1 MPKVS
6 VIMPVY
12 NTKEEYLR
20 EAIES
25 ILNQTFSDF
34 EFLIIDDAS
43 TNGGLSILRVY
54 EQQDKRVRIIEN
66 SKNRGV
72 SAARNIGLDK
82 ASGEYILF
90 VDSDDVCHPN
100 LIEVLYKNILS
111 SQADVSGC
119 VLGSFRHH
127 PKAMRPISLER
138 VTIYSSPLDAFFH
151 KRFVGSEVCGRLY
164 KKSILSDICFLEG
177 VRYEDVYFTSLV
189 MDKSQSMVVVNKQM
203 YFYRKHNGSF
213 MRGEFRLENATYYL
227 KVIQKIY
234 DYFKAQNITR
244 LPEVRKYILNK
255 RIKMI
260 FNKSVR
266 QQKSFEEQKRIFDY
280 LQENL
285 KALYGQGVINYQGL
299 KLKHK
304 ISLWLLLNREDY
316 QLSLKWTNFF
326 KEI

>member
-34 EFLIIDDAS
+34 ELLIVDDAS
-43 TNGGLSILRVY
+43 INGVLSILRGY
-54 EQQDKRVRIIEN
+54 EQKDERVSVIEN

-72 SAARNIGLDK
+72 SVARNIGLNR

-90 VDSDDVCHPN
+90 VDSDDICHPN
-100 LIEVLYKNILS
+100 LIETLYRNSLAYHTDI
-111 SQADVSGC
+111 SGC
-119 VLGSFRHH
+119 LIGSFSCHH
-127 PKAMRPISLER
+127 KISKSFSREK
-138 VTIYSSPLDAFFH
+138 VMVYSSPLDAFFH

-213 MRGEFRLENATYYL
+213 MRGEYRLENATYYL

>member
-34 EFLIIDDAS
+34 ELLVVDDAS
-43 TNGGLSILRVY
+43 INGVLSILRGY
-54 EQQDKRVRIIEN
+54 EQKDKRVSVIEN
-66 SKNRGV
+66 TKNRGV
-72 SAARNIGLDK
+72 SVARNIGLDK

-90 VDSDDVCHPN
+90 VDSDDICHPN
-100 LIEVLYKNILS
+100 LIETLYRNSLAYHTDI
-111 SQADVSGC
+111 SGC
-119 VLGSFRHH
+119 LIGSFSRHH
-127 PKAMRPISLER
+127 KISKSVSREK
-138 VTIYSSPLDAFFH
+138 VMVYSSPLEAFFH
-151 KRFVGSEVCGRLY
+151 KRFIRSEVYGRLY
-164 KKSILSDICFLEG
+164 RKSVLSGIRFLEG

-189 MDKSQSMVVVNKQM
+189 MDKSQSMVVVNTKL
-203 YFYRKHNGSF
+203 YSYRKHNDSF
-213 MRGEFRLENATYYL
+213 MRSEFTLDNAAFYL

-234 DYFKAQNITR
+234 DYFNSQNISR
-244 LPEVRKYILNK
+244 VPQVRKYILNK
-255 RIKMI
+255 RVKMI
-260 FNKSVR
+260 FNQSVR
-266 QQKSFEEQKRIFDY
+266 KQKDSGKQRRIFDY
-280 LQENL
+280 LQKNL
-285 KALYGQGVINYQGL
+285 KALYEQGVINYQGL

-304 ISLWLLLNREDY
+304 ISLWLLLNRKDS

>member
-1 MPKVS
+1 
-6 VIMPVY
+6 
-12 NTKEEYLR
+12 
-20 EAIES
+20 
-25 ILNQTFSDF
+25 
-34 EFLIIDDAS
+34 
-43 TNGGLSILRVY
+43 
-54 EQQDKRVRIIEN
+54 
-66 SKNRGV
+66 
-72 SAARNIGLDK
+72 
-82 ASGEYILF
+82 
-90 VDSDDVCHPN
+90 
-100 LIEVLYKNILS
+100 
-111 SQADVSGC
+111 
-119 VLGSFRHH
+119 
-127 PKAMRPISLER
+127 
-138 VTIYSSPLDAFFH
+138 
-151 KRFVGSEVCGRLY
+151 
-164 KKSILSDICFLEG
+164 
-177 VRYEDVYFTSLV
+177 

-213 MRGEFRLENATYYL
+213 MRGAFRLENATYYL

-244 LPEVRKYILNK
+244 LPEVRKHILNK

-280 LQENL
+280 LQKNL

-304 ISLWLLLNREDY
+304 ISLWLLLNREDS